1 MTREELQELFDEHDR
16 IFGPPEDGLT
26 KWRREVAEQEARFA
40 REREKSRN
48 LTDSEIARWRTYF
61 EGLVASERAAAAELV
76 RDERE
81 FTHDLMAHVVAA
93 GAGAC
98 AVPARGRPPAVSSA
112 ASPISRPGPSPAI
125 PAWRKCAW
133 SAGSNRNPTR
143 ALIARQRF
151 TRIKNAKHSLASSTS
166 WRVLLFTATT
176 GGHEGR
182 AKSRH
187 SRRYLRR
194 LSS

>member
-81 FTHDLMAHVVAA
+81 FTHDLMAHVVAELREDIEA
-93 GAGAC
+93 DTQQALDG
-98 AVPARGRPPAVSSA
+98 VRKQGRS
-112 ASPISRPGPSPAI
+112 G
-125 PAWRKCAW
+125 
-133 SAGSNRNPTR
+133 
-143 ALIARQRF
+143 
-151 TRIKNAKHSLASSTS
+151 
-166 WRVLLFTATT
+166 
-176 GGHEGR
+176 
-182 AKSRH
+182 
-187 SRRYLRR
+187 
-194 LSS
+194 